1 MAVAVAAVIVL
12 AEPLLLIFGGVVFAA
27 ILDGG
32 TRLLGRVL
40 PIGRGWRLLIIS
52 LLALAFIIGTIWFAG
67 VQLTAQFAALR
78 DIITLQINR
87 LLALGA
93 TYGLGVETVQPQQL
107 LEQAMSSLGRLTSAV
122 SSVLGGLTSLSMI
135 VIIGLFIA
143 VEPRIYERGIA
154 WMLPSDMRGR
164 YFRTSDR
171 IGRTLRHLMAGRLL
185 GMAVEGIGTWA
196 LLWAGGV
203 PMAALLGLLTGILAF
218 LPNIGAIISGVLI
231 ILIGFSEG
239 VNTGLWAIAVYLIV
253 QIARLSDRPLCGE
266 EDGRSRPRSGARRA
280 GHLRRSVRDHGPR
293 PRRSS
298 GGDDEGGARPEIGRR
313 RSGRGGN
320 PAAAPR
326 ARLTALNSLRAAI
339 APDGDAPSGRRAA
352 RARPQG
358 ASHSRLRAATR
369 PRSRVGFAMRSRAG
383 GSAPSRPAARAPGG
397 SPPGGAPW
405 PCGPII
411 RCAAAIPSATC
422 STVTS
427 NTRVSSRLNGVP
439 GGIGSGACW
448 PGGSQMR

>member
-1 MAVAVAAVIVL
+1 VIVL

-52 LLALAFIIGTIWFAG
+52 LLALAFIVGTVWFAG

-78 DIITLQINR
+78 DIVTLQINR

-135 VIIGLFIA
+135 IIIGLFIA

-154 WMLPSDMRGR
+154 WMLPSDVRGR

-185 GMAVEGIGTWA
+185 GMAVEGVGTW
-196 LLWAGGV
+196 LLLLAGGV

-218 LPNIGAIISGVLI
+218 LPNIGAIVSGALI

-253 QIARLSDRPLCGE
+253 QIVDGYLIVPYVAKKTVDLAPALVLGAQVIFGALFGIMGLALADPLVAMMKAAL
-266 EDGRSRPRSGARRA
+266 DQK
-280 GHLRRSVRDHGPR
+280 SVDDEAAEAEAPPPR
-293 PRRSS
+293 P
-298 GGDDEGGARPEIGRR
+298 A
-313 RSGRGGN
+313 
-320 PAAAPR
+320 PA
-326 ARLTALNSLRAAI
+326 
-339 APDGDAPSGRRAA
+339 
-352 RARPQG
+352 
-358 ASHSRLRAATR
+358 
-369 PRSRVGFAMRSRAG
+369 
-383 GSAPSRPAARAPGG
+383 
-397 SPPGGAPW
+397 
-405 PCGPII
+405 
-411 RCAAAIPSATC
+411 
-422 STVTS
+422 
-427 NTRVSSRLNGVP
+427 
-439 GGIGSGACW
+439 
-448 PGGSQMR
+448 